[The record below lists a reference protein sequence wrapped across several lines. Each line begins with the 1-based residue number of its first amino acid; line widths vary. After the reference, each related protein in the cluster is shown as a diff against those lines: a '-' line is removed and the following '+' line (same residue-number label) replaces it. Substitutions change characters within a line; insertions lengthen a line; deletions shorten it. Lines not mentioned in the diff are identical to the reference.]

1 MTMFLLKMIF
11 QNSVSTC
18 LKNICLS
25 AYFLLVSSC
34 IWWNRK
40 LVVQSEQHKKKKIG
54 RAKWGGKF
62 LEWEYGPRERDPCNV
77 PSPIPPSTSHL

>member
-11 QNSVSTC
+11 QNYVFK
-18 LKNICLS
+18 KNFFLLS

-40 LVVQSEQHKKKKIG
+40 LVVQSEEHKKKIG

>member
-11 QNSVSTC
+11 QNYVFKKIFF
-18 LKNICLS
+18 LLS

-40 LVVQSEQHKKKKIG
+40 LVVQSEEHKKKN
-54 RAKWGGKF
+54 WPSEVGGKIF
-62 LEWEYGPRERDPCNV
+62 GMGVWSARARPM
-77 PSPIPPSTSHL
+77 